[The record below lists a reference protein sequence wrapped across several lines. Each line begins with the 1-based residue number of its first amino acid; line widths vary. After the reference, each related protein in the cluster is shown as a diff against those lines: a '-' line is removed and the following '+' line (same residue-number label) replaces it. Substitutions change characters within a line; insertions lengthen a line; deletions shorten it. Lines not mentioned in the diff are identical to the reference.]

1 MDASD
6 YTENQKKLIQ
16 IKYPDKYKE
25 LWGVG
30 ETLPSEKET
39 KKEDE
44 PAAE

>member
-1 MDASD
+1 MTAED

-16 IKYPDKYKE
+16 VKYPEKYE
-25 LWGVG
+25 VLWGQGSSV
-30 ETLPSEKET
+30 ET

>member
-1 MDASD
+1 MKADD

-16 IKYPDKYKE
+16 VLYPEKYAE

-30 ETLPSEKET
+30 ETLPSDKET